1 MQVKP
6 EKDMRKLGCNSG
18 CSDTHN
24 AACGGNNF
32 TSVYRILPHN
42 DSRHIPEKQEYSKSC
57 LIVHI
62 NSETNI
68 TRVYEWKWCSVNI
81 WVFCTSDSD
90 QSVTVH
96 QEKNIWRDAATL
108 CFRTHGYPTGYKDVR
123 NVTYV
128 GIYGWTGVVRSDVI
142 YKDTDLEYSK
152 NSLDISYGYLKYDSS
167 VGYVLNFSKEDTRNY
182 ILCNAMTTERLSST
196 HLTNKPNTSVSL
208 ADEVR
213 KSHNDSS
220 TKDTDI
226 PVIVG
231 VSVSA
236 TLAVV
241 IMVII
246 LILVQRKKI
255 LCCTEGK
262 QLTEVA
268 DQKTSKTKNPI
279 SHVNNSYELVD
290 AEYIDTA
297 IKTTSDL
304 CDDTYNMPEQEA
316 DEVNTNETTYDI
328 AGTDR
333 QTFKQE
339 HDNIYNKL
347 QSESSPI
354 YDHTNDKSK
363 TGIQASDHTYN
374 TTNDISVN
382 SGFKLGG
389 NHAVGMNTIEES
401 PYNHTN
407 SDLFERKQVDN
418 VYNTASFQ

>member
-182 ILCNAMTTERLSST
+182 ILCN
-196 HLTNKPNTSVSL
+196 
-208 ADEVR
+208 
-213 KSHNDSS
+213 
-220 TKDTDI
+220 DTDI